1 VNSARVTLNPLAE
14 SFPTAAHLASLACI
28 AAFTGA
34 CSGPSLATASSEPH
48 CPQCSVVAESDS
60 TLLELHSHDDALFVL
75 DERGAISTMPK
86 AGGALS
92 GLVAAGSS
100 AAHFGATATALAW
113 VGLDDPSD
121 TKTSRV
127 HALAR
132 DGSDGP
138 PLPAFQGAPELAV
151 GLGDAFVGAFS
162 GDATGSQ
169 VVRYSLSSGASSSPA
184 ETLSD
189 EEQTELPIVAGGDAE
204 VVWCRTHADQSS
216 SLWRLGASGDP
227 TKTDYPFS
235 CAGLWTVGDGQVF
248 VLDQASGMNCYYRID
263 ATDISQVLTCTS
275 GEDDHFVPLADGSV
289 AFVDG
294 SVAVR
299 RVTVDGQVSTL
310 FSAENLVGIQSE
322 GDQFYYATFVHIGS
336 VAWRAPP

>member
-1 VNSARVTLNPLAE
+1 MTLNAVYD
-14 SFPTAAHLASLACI
+14 SFRAAAHVAPIACF
-28 AAFTGA
+28 AAFTSA

-48 CPQCSVVAESDS
+48 CPQCSVIAESDS
-60 TLLELHSHDDALFVL
+60 QLLELHSHDDALFAL
-75 DERGAISTMPK
+75 DARGAISTLPK
-86 AGGALS
+86 TGGELS
-92 GLVAAGSS
+92 GLVAANSG
-100 AAHFGATATALAW
+100 AAHFGVTATALAW

-121 TKTSRV
+121 TTTSRV

-138 PLPAFQGAPELAV
+138 PVPAFQGAPELAV
-151 GLGDAFVGAFS
+151 GLGDAFVSVFS
-162 GDATGSQ
+162 GDATRSQ
-169 VVRYSLSSGASSSPA
+169 VVRDSLSSGAVTSPA

-235 CAGLWTVGDGQVF
+235 CVGLWTIGDGQVF
-248 VLDQASGMNCYYRID
+248 VLDRASGMNCYYRID

-275 GEDDHFVPLADGSV
+275 GEYDHFVPLADGSI
-289 AFVDG
+289 AFIDG

-299 RVTVDGQVSTL
+299 RVTVDGLVSTL
-310 FSAENLVGIQSE
+310 FSAENLVGIQSD
-322 GDQFYYATFVHIGS
+322 GDQFYYATSVHIGS
-336 VAWRAPP
+336 VDWRALP